1 MVQDPSQ
8 SNGSSIAELLRDLL
22 PIERAAV
29 STVLVVVGVAPVL
42 GLIGLISLIGSRC
55 GPPA

>member
-1 MVQDPSQ
+1 MVKDSQ
-8 SNGSSIAELLRDLL
+8 PTGSSLAELLRGLL
-22 PIERAAV
+22 PVERMAV
-29 STVLVVVGVAPVL
+29 QTLLVVVGVAPIL

>member
-1 MVQDPSQ
+1 MTTHSEQHAV
-8 SNGSSIAELLRDLL
+8 SSLADTVREML
-22 PIERAAV
+22 PIERDAM
-29 STVLVVVGVAPVL
+29 SEVVKLVGVKPIL

>member
-8 SNGSSIAELLRDLL
+8 SAGSSLAELLRGLL

-29 STVLVVVGVAPVL
+29 GAVLVVVGVAPVL